1 MIVVLLSSLS
11 GFVFSCSLF
20 LVLVGGGG
28 GGGGGGGVC
37 VISYDRSPM
46 RVR

>member
-28 GGGGGGGVC
+28 GGGVC

>member
-28 GGGGGGGVC
+28 GGGGVC